1 MSANKN
7 LWLATASALVLFVS
21 APAFAQNQTTQP
33 QPNVTVVQPDGPA
46 ERAGEAVDNA
56 AGAAAN
62 TAADAANQAG
72 QAAEN
77 AGDQAQQ
84 AAEAAGDAAQ
94 RAGDQAQNAA
104 AEAQD
109 AVEDAAETQTAQ
121 AEGAPVQGQIFTQ
134 SPDQYLASTLLDA
147 VVMNAADE
155 EIGDVNDMIVTKE
168 GQVQGVVIGVGGFLG
183 VGEKDV
189 AIELSR
195 LEITQDE
202 DGELNFMLDATADEL
217 ANAPEFTTQEDA
229 QAEAEANSAT
239 TPGASPMTPAAP
251 AAPAAQ

>member
-7 LWLATASALVLFVS
+7 LWLATASALVLFAS
-21 APAFAQNQTTQP
+21 APAFAQNQ

-46 ERAGEAVDNA
+46 EQAGQAIDNA
-56 AGAAAN
+56 ANNAAN
-62 TAADAANQAG
+62 AAGNAADSAANAANRAG

-77 AGDQAQQ
+77 AANQAQETAEN
-84 AAEAAGDAAQ
+84 AAEQAEEAGEN
-94 RAGDQAQNAA
+94 AQNAA
-104 AEAQD
+104 AEAKD
-109 AVEDAAETQTAQ
+109 AVDDTAQ
-121 AEGAPVQGQIFTQ
+121 AETPVQGQIFEQ

-147 VVMNAADE
+147 VVMNSADE
-155 EIGDVNDMIVTKE
+155 EIGDVNDMILTKD
-168 GQVQGVVIGVGGFLG
+168 GKVQGVVIGVGGFLG

-189 AIELSR
+189 AIELTR

-202 DGELNFMLDATADEL
+202 DGDLNFMLDATADEL